1 MSRGHR
7 LLFPNQILFFFEDR
21 FVLSNS
27 VDPDEMPYNAGSSLF
42 DKVKQELVIH
52 FTNSSR
58 EINIIYTEQ
67 K

>member
-21 FVLSNS
+21 FVLSY
-27 VDPDEMPYNAGSSLF
+27 PDEMPYYAGCSLF

>member
-27 VDPDEMPYNAGSSLF
+27 VDPDEMPYYAGCSLF
-42 DKVKQELVIH
+42 TKLNRSWS
-52 FTNSSR
+52 FTLPIAH
-58 EINIIYTEQ
+58 EKAI
-67 K
+67 